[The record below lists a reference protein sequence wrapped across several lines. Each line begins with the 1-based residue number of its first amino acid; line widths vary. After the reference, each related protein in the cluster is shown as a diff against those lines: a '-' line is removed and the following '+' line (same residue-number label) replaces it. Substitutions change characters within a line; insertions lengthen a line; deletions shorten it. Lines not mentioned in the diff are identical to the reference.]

1 MSEVG
6 APPPGWHPDPF
17 GRAALRYWDGTRW
30 TEHVSTAGRSAVD
43 AIPEP
48 DRSVLTEPALVFE
61 YDSPQTGDGWF
72 VWDPAGRLVARVTGS
87 TGFSGFGPMQ
97 YRLVDPRGLPL
108 LVLDEGGPSR
118 PGLHVGDPF
127 GRPLGTVRGWGTNER
142 TRYDL
147 VAGVAPVGA
156 VDMTT
161 TRYTIDATITDASDR
176 QVAVLSKGIERVGA
190 MRHRSWLSLTRDP
203 ELADPLRLLV
213 AATPLAVHMD
223 LFRRSIGETGHDR
236 WDPL

>member
-1 MSEVG
+1 VG

-17 GRAALRYWDGTRW
+17 GRAALRYWDGARW
-30 TEHVSTAGRSAVD
+30 TEHVSTAGRPAVD
-43 AIPEP
+43 PIAQP

-72 VWDPAGRLVARVTGS
+72 VWDPGGRLVARVTGP
-87 TGFSGFGPMQ
+87 TGFQGFGPIH
-97 YRLVDPRGLPL
+97 YRLVDPRGQPL
-108 LVLDEGGPSR
+108 LVVDEGGPTR
-118 PGLHVGDPF
+118 PGLHIGDPF

-147 VAGVAPVGA
+147 VVGTAPAGV

-161 TRYTIDATITDASDR
+161 TRYTIDASITDADDR

-213 AATPLAVHMD
+213 VATPLAIHMD
-223 LFRRSIGETGHDR
+223 LFRRSVGDTGHDR